1 MHSYLQQFLPNSD
14 SANIFFFFLLC
25 LLNKRS
31 LCSVCDW
38 KLVFECGLCLLQG
51 PEGSTLQYMGLSI
64 FNSQEQSVLSS
75 LIPQSLALGFPNILC
90 CEQPFLLTAAVG
102 NGFTSQSIGVALSL
116 HHPQG
121 FSCSGTR
128 RQGYMIRSTAKRTP
142 GQVKRRQTAIQP
154 SGS

>member
-1 MHSYLQQFLPNSD
+1 M
-14 SANIFFFFLLC
+14 
-25 LLNKRS
+25 
-31 LCSVCDW
+31 
-38 KLVFECGLCLLQG
+38 FECGLCLLQG

-64 FNSQEQSVLSS
+64 SQEQSVLSS

-128 RQGYMIRSTAKRTP
+128 RQGYSQENAWPGEEAPNCNSTIRELKQGRPQAVDGLGYTACSTLLP
-142 GQVKRRQTAIQP
+142 VAIT
-154 SGS
+154 STVTKSNVFVLHF